1 MQSCEA
7 LDPSA
12 KEVPS
17 CWANNDVMLCQPS
30 PEMQVLSARAEHGEN
45 AVESKQQPEWR
56 KIARRYLDWVSLLI
70 VSKLAC
76 HACRRAS
83 ISCSACALCH
93 VPLRPCAFLSAALD
107 STRLLLNLSSSCI
120 MLARLMLPGCE
131 HQDHALQS
139 MCALCTPTLSL

>member
-1 MQSCEA
+1 MQAVQPYEA

-17 CWANNDVMLCQPS
+17 CWANDVMPCQPL

-70 VSKLAC
+70 VSDVAC
-76 HACRRAS
+76 HAYRRA
-83 ISCSACALCH
+83 SCSACAL
-93 VPLRPCAFLSAALD
+93 LPCAPDPCASLRD
-107 STRLLLNLSSSCI
+107 STRHYEATPKHVSSVHHI
-120 MLARLMLPGCE
+120 GKAYAAKL
-131 HQDHALQS
+131 
-139 MCALCTPTLSL
+139 